1 MPTLVLD
8 PQPRELAELIQ
19 RRRRLGQ
26 DLFDEVWEGVLH
38 MNPAPRGAHGAVE
51 TQLTMALGPLARSAG
66 LVLTGQF
73 NVGES
78 EQDYRV
84 PDLGMHR
91 NFSDRVW
98 YPTAALV
105 VEIVSPGDE
114 SFKKLD
120 FYAAHRV
127 EELLIVD
134 PAERTVSWMG
144 LERGEYK
151 DLERSRLIDI
161 GAAELAQQID
171 WP

>member
-8 PQPRELAELIQ
+8 PQPRELAELIA

-38 MNPAPRGAHGAVE
+38 MNPAPRGAHGAIE
-51 TQLTMALGPLARSAG
+51 TQLTMVLGPLAKSAG

-120 FYAAHRV
+120 FYAGHGV
-127 EELLIVD
+127 EEVLIVD
-134 PAERTVSWMG
+134 PAEKTVSWLA
-144 LERGEYK
+144 LETGEYK
-151 DLERSRLIDI
+151 HVKRSRLIAL
-161 GAAELAQQID
+161 GATELAEQID

>member
-8 PQPRELAELIQ
+8 PQPRELAELIA

-26 DLFDEVWEGVLH
+26 DLFDEVWAGVLH
-38 MNPAPRGAHGAVE
+38 LNPAPRGAHGAVE
-51 TQLTMALGPLARSAG
+51 IQLTMVLGPLARSAG
-66 LVLTGQF
+66 LVLSGQF
-73 NVGES
+73 NVGDS
-78 EQDYRV
+78 EQDHRV

-91 NFSDRVW
+91 DFSDRVW
-98 YPTAALV
+98 YGTAALV

-120 FYAAHRV
+120 FYAARGI

-144 LERGEYK
+144 LQRGEYK
-151 DLERSRLIDI
+151 HVKRSRLIEL
-161 GAAELAQQID
+161 GAAELADQID